1 MLYLFSFWPP
11 CSLSR
16 SQTEISIANWDF
28 LMPNL
33 TNLAFLMPNS
43 TKFGFYFYL
52 RLAGLQVVSVVV
64 LLLLVGGGGGGIYQ
78 QNSELRQDRDFLYKI
93 PNEANIK
100 CQLWYFIQWFKIL
113 PLGGVRPKF
122 AKLGQILE
130 KSLCK

>member
-1 MLYLFSFWPP
+1 M
-11 CSLSR
+11 
-16 SQTEISIANWDF
+16 
-28 LMPNL
+28 
-33 TNLAFLMPNS
+33 
-43 TKFGFYFYL
+43 

-64 LLLLVGGGGGGIYQ
+64 VVVLLLLLLLGGGGGIYQ

-122 AKLGQILE
+122 AKLGHFWKKVYVIKLLENIKCQHFYVMQVRIIGSILV
-130 KSLCK
+130 S